1 MKVLSR
7 LRPINI
13 GIRFYYSM
21 FVKTWIQAAGMP
33 IDLSGKTI
41 VLYFRNSNR
50 NLSVRSWHLGF
61 LRKDIKFGGNNH
73 LRRLLSNPHGVG

>member
-1 MKVLSR
+1 
-7 LRPINI
+7 
-13 GIRFYYSM
+13 M
-21 FVKTWIQAAGMP
+21 FVKTWIQAAVMP

-50 NLSVRSWHLGF
+50 NLSVRSWHLSF